1 LPPKD
6 DLVYLGHMLDMAQ
19 KIAVRTAGLTRTAFD
34 EDEDL
39 RLALAH
45 LIQII
50 GEAARR
56 VSDEGRTRYPAI
68 PWRELTGIRS
78 KIVHDYMSVSFDV
91 VWAVVTEDVPPLKRE
106 LERVVPA
113 EEE

>member
-1 LPPKD
+1 MPPKD

-19 KIAVRTAGLTRTAFD
+19 KIAARTAGLTREAFD
-34 EDEDL
+34 GNEDL

-45 LIQII
+45 LIQVI
-50 GEAARR
+50 GEAARC
-56 VSDEGRTRYPAI
+56 VSEDGRKRCPAI
-68 PWRELTGIRS
+68 PWRELTGIRN

-113 EEE
+113 DEE

>member
-1 LPPKD
+1 MSPKD
-6 DLVYLGHMLDMAQ
+6 DFVYLGHMLDMAG
-19 KIAVRTAGLTRTAFD
+19 KIAARTAGLTRERFD

-50 GEAARR
+50 GEAARH
-56 VSDEGRTRYPAI
+56 VSDDGRTRYPAI

-91 VWAVVTEDVPPLKRE
+91 VWAVVIEDLPPLLRE

-113 EEE
+113 EPE